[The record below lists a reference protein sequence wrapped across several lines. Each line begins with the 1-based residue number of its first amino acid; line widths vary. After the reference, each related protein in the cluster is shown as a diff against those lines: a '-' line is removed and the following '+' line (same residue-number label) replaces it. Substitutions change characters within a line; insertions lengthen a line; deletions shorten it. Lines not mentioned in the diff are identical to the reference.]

1 MLLKTNNDEVTVKGR
16 RCTDRRNQR
25 NCLSKEDTASPIFYN
40 EGLVL
45 SIMVDSMEGR
55 YIATADIPGAFLQND
70 YDKGDIHIKIEGEM
84 VNLLEEID
92 PS

>member
-1 MLLKTNNDEVTVKGR
+1 M
-16 RCTDRRNQR
+16 
-25 NCLSKEDTASPIFYN
+25 
-40 EGLVL
+40 L
-45 SIMVDSMEGR
+45 SIMVDSMEVQ